1 MSDGTAL
8 SPVTGEIVERH
19 LDFAHSGIEE
29 EIARKQVEGVAGLWH
44 VLSKHRYAYLADE
57 VGMGKTYQAL
67 GVIALTWM
75 LQPEARVLVIAPNKS
90 VQSNWARE
98 YRSFC
103 ENNVIQCG
111 GRVNDLLTG
120 KPTRDVLV
128 HQNLGDFTEAL
139 LHKRPGLHLARLSA
153 FSHLSGSLGFKDAP
167 TPEDPLTYTDVS
179 EHMRRK
185 QLFVSAPVGREEL
198 ELTSSMQLNVAC
210 AIMLGELLPMFD
222 LVVIDEAHLLRNRGD
237 NIMTNVFAHMLGMR
251 PPAAKAPIAP
261 LAGKNIQPP
270 MTLFLSAT
278 PAHRSEQD
286 IYNQLAYL
294 DADAHT
300 FAGADGKQ
308 RQAFLDERFVRRLR
322 LFCGKSKYDYRADL
336 FQKARAIRAPG
347 SLEERPSLTEEL
359 FFIASQKAIEAS
371 LCKEKLTTSVKL
383 GFLECFESYELE
395 DIADEAEGSHYEAS
409 EKYAPDRAAL
419 EELVLEYQACT
430 HGAPPPHPKMGLIE
444 DDYREQL
451 ASLAPEKLL
460 IFVRRRASVHE
471 ITRRVCA
478 LYDQNALTYLSETL
492 GEEFI
497 QLADFRTYANTILGR
512 GDGDVRGSND
522 EDETQ
527 AESIRSR
534 VLELFAS
541 RVKDAESTN
550 RFRDRFRQSGSLRE
564 ALEENLVRL
573 LYRAH
578 HEDGR
583 YCYASF
589 LDDTISEEL
598 RKELRAELSR
608 KYFWNSTSL
617 HVGRAAAHVH
627 QRVLVALARHG
638 RYGPLAKNL
647 CKLLADD
654 PAPPHDFLEGEVVM
668 EREDTLDVL
677 LERTSLWDVILDE
690 WGEGELEDQICVF
703 QALRVTETSTLEE
716 IRERTFTRNLFDK
729 NLRIGEGVL
738 DLFVAYARVVDNVT
752 GNERLDRGEL
762 AGAIT
767 RVLTDGMKE
776 NSPRR
781 STLWRMGE
789 FVRMARHMKP
799 LFGSV
804 LDRRQKL
811 WAETNWS
818 VLDQQEPIL
827 GVMGGSSSRERA
839 IIQFNTPFFPDIIV
853 CTDIFREGV
862 NLHRCCRRVW
872 HYGMSATPGDIEQR
886 TGRVDRYFSVVHRA
900 LLPGEQTSPARDV
913 LDVGFPY
920 LGQSIDEDQLAQAIS
935 RRLDVQP
942 LLDKGTAEID
952 VSDDLDLNAPTG
964 SLDSLT
970 MRLRKLEGASA
981 EPFPPRFPSVVS
993 EDALLHASNTQDRA
1007 ALVKNLSAVLG
1018 CLGIQSVD
1026 VSEKSTTIAQCQV
1039 SPSKM
1044 IPTGGVVRV
1053 TLKPTTGPM
1062 THTLGFETPLPEA
1075 LGLEDGN
1082 LRLNRMFP
1090 EQMIALED
1098 SPLAEGSWGKV
1109 LYTTTPLDLDEIAS
1123 WDSPDSLLLPRLA
1136 SDLADLLLVA
1146 SSMSKDVNPS
1156 RAPSKAPLTPDV
1168 KGTPVTTESL
1178 YGLLRKGFDRFSCK
1192 LSVDLQGR
1200 GQIIAIE
1207 RIAHIPNM
1215 PYTHLIRSVVS
1226 ASQHGVF
1233 ETIAPEV
1240 SLPTGSVVRE
1250 ICHNEDS
1257 LYVLQG
1263 RFHIEWTRAQ
1273 VMSMLEQ
1280 IASVADLIEWH
1291 VGGGEDVY

>member
-1 MSDGTAL
+1 MSDGGTL
-8 SPVTGEIVERH
+8 SPVTTDIVERH

-44 VLSKHRYAYLADE
+44 ILSNHRYAYLADE

-103 ENNVIQCG
+103 ENNVIRCG

-120 KPTRDVLV
+120 KPTREVLV

-167 TPEDPLTYTDVS
+167 TPEAPLTYADVS
-179 EHMRRK
+179 EHLRRK
-185 QLFVSAPVGREEL
+185 QLFVSAPAGREEL
-198 ELTSSMQLNVAC
+198 ELTNSIQLNVAC

-261 LAGKNIQPP
+261 LADKDIRPP
-270 MTLFLSAT
+270 MTLLLSAT

-294 DADAHT
+294 DADAST
-300 FAGADGKQ
+300 FSVADGKH
-308 RQAFLDERFVRRLR
+308 RQAFLNERFVRRLR

-347 SLEERPSLTEEL
+347 SSEQRPSLTEEL
-359 FFIASQKAIEAS
+359 FFIASQKAIEES
-371 LCKEKLTTSVKL
+371 LCKDKLTASVKL

-395 DIADEAEGSHYEAS
+395 DVADETEGSHYEVS

-430 HGAPPPHPKMGLIE
+430 KGVPPPHPKMGLIE

-478 LYDQNALTYLSETL
+478 IYDQNALAYLGEAL
-492 GEEFI
+492 GEEFEHVS
-497 QLADFRTYANTILGR
+497 DFRSRANAILGR
-512 GDGDVRGSND
+512 GGLEPCDNS
-522 EDETQ
+522 EDERG
-527 AESIRSR
+527 ESIRSR

-541 RVKDAESTN
+541 RVKDAEATN

-564 ALEENLVRL
+564 ALEENLLRL
-573 LYRAH
+573 LHRAH
-578 HEDGR
+578 HEDGLLG
-583 YCYASF
+583 YASF
-589 LDDTISEEL
+589 LEENISAQL
-598 RKELRAELSR
+598 RAELRAELSR

-617 HVGRAAAHVH
+617 HVGRATAHVH
-627 QRVLVALARHG
+627 RRVLSSLKRHE
-638 RYGPLAKNL
+638 RYGALSKKL

-654 PAPPHDFLEGEVVM
+654 PSPPHDYLDGEVTI
-668 EREDTLDVL
+668 EREETLDLL

-690 WGEGELEDQICVF
+690 WCESDLAEQAQVF
-703 QALRVTETSTLEE
+703 QALRVTNTSKLTAL
-716 IRERTFTRNLFDK
+716 RTRTFVRNVFDK

-738 DLFVAYARVVDNVT
+738 DLFVAYARVSANVT
-752 GNERLDRGEL
+752 GNDRLDRSVL
-762 AGAIT
+762 AGAIA
-767 RVLTDGMKE
+767 RVLSDGMRE
-776 NSPRR
+776 DSERR
-781 STLWRMGE
+781 STLWRMAE
-789 FVRMARHMKP
+789 FVRMEQHMKP

-804 LDRRQKL
+804 LDRRQRL

-839 IIQFNTPFFPDIIV
+839 IIQFNTPFFPDIVV

-900 LLPGEQTSPARDV
+900 LLESEQTSTSRGM

-935 RRLDVQP
+935 RRLEVQP
-942 LLDKGTAEID
+942 LLDKGTADID
-952 VSDDLDLNAPTG
+952 VSDELELDAPTG
-964 SLDSLT
+964 SLESLT
-970 MRLRKLEGASA
+970 ARLQKLEGASA
-981 EPFPPRFPSVVS
+981 EPFPPVFPSGVS
-993 EDALLHASNTQDRA
+993 TNAFAHVSSARSKDAFVGK
-1007 ALVKNLSAVLG
+1007 LVAVLG
-1018 CLGIQSVD
+1018 HIGITAID
-1026 VSEKSTTIAQCQV
+1026 ISEKSTTIAQCQI
-1039 SPSKM
+1039 SPSELNSK
-1044 IPTGGVVRV
+1044 GGVVRV
-1053 TLKPTTGPM
+1053 TLRPTTGPM
-1062 THTLGFETPLPEA
+1062 THALGFETPLPE
-1075 LGLEDGN
+1075 GLSIEEGN
-1082 LRLNRMFP
+1082 ARLSNMFP
-1090 EQMIALED
+1090 DAMVAIED
-1098 SPLAEGSWGKV
+1098 SPLSNDAWSKV
-1109 LYTTTPLDLDEIAS
+1109 LYSTTPIDLDELDFGEA
-1123 WDSPDSLLLPRLA
+1123 PGVRLTNRIGG
-1136 SDLADLLLVA
+1136 DLE
-1146 SSMSKDVNPS
+1146 M
-1156 RAPSKAPLTPDV
+1156 
-1168 KGTPVTTESL
+1168 
-1178 YGLLRKGFDRFSCK
+1178 LLRVAVGISTVEAATAASEMVWELDPTGVTIDSDRLYEILLAGFDRFSCK

-1200 GQIIAIE
+1200 GQTLGIARIE
-1207 RIAHIPNM
+1207 YDPRQ
-1215 PYTHLIRSVVS
+1215 PYTHIVRSIVAMVS
-1226 ASQHGVF
+1226 ECDF
-1233 ETIAPEV
+1233 ESLAPDIV
-1240 SLPTGSVVRE
+1240 LPTGSVLRRMD
-1250 ICHNEDS
+1250 HPS
-1257 LYVLQG
+1257 GSFYVLQG
-1263 RFHIEWTRAQ
+1263 RFHIGWSREH
-1273 VMSMLEQ
+1273 VISMLEQ
-1280 IASVADLIEWH
+1280 LASVADLIEWH
-1291 VGGGEDVY
+1291 VGRGEDVY